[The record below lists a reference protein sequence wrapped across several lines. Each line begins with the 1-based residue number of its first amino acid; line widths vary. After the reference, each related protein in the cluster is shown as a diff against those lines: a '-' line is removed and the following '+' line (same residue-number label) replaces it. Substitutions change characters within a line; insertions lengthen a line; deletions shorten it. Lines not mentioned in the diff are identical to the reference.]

1 MRKNWC
7 YNNDVILSKVV
18 VLLFRNIK
26 ILHVVEQSQVRG
38 VELSLA
44 REKRWSRYC
53 VLKFTKVYTT
63 LIHGSYT
70 NNLRNCKTS
79 SGTGPSNVILDIEST
94 LPVPAIR
101 LIIGTVPGLF
111 IKREKQRDYQN

>member
-1 MRKNWC
+1 MRKNWR

-44 REKRWSRYC
+44 REEGG
-53 VLKFTKVYTT
+53 V
-63 LIHGSYT
+63 
-70 NNLRNCKTS
+70 
-79 SGTGPSNVILDIEST
+79 DIVS
-94 LPVPAIR
+94 
-101 LIIGTVPGLF
+101 
-111 IKREKQRDYQN
+111 